1 MSKWI
6 QSFPVLHPHPSFCT
20 AECIM
25 SIVADKYK
33 IYAGDIGIN
42 KKSELKK
49 GTQGKR
55 QNIYSD
61 GLFNFILKSVCLLDC
76 V

>member
-1 MSKWI
+1 
-6 QSFPVLHPHPSFCT
+6 
-20 AECIM
+20 M

-42 KKSELKK
+42 KKPELKK

-55 QNIYSD
+55 QSIYSD
-61 GLFNFILKSVCLLDC
+61 GLFNFIYINRCAYWIAYNSINQSINSQKDV